1 MRGSKDKKKE
11 LEELELI
18 NKVETLLKNKG
29 MVKDEIWTGAE
40 INLLNKHLFLTSKQ
54 QIFLV
59 NIGDK

>member
-40 INLLNKHLFLTSKQ
+40 INLLNKHLFLTSKP